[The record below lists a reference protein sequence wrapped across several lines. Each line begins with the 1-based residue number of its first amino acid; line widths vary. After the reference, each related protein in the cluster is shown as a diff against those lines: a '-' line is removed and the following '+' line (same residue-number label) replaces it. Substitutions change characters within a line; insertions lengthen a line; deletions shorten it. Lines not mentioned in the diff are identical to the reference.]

1 MKKIFTLFF
10 ALGMI
15 AVAQAQP
22 GNRDNRD
29 NRDNRQPDT
38 KVIVVDQRDNNYG
51 HDRDIRYDDR
61 FSNDRKRDW
70 EIARINRDYDYKI
83 QQVKRSFY
91 LFRGEKQ
98 RQINRLEDQRDQ
110 EIRAVMYKYSN
121 KWDRR
126 DDRPNRR
133 Y

>member
-29 NRDNRQPDT
+29 NRDIRQPDT
-38 KVIVVDQRDNNYG
+38 KVIVVDHRDNGYDNNN
-51 HDRDIRYDDR
+51 IRYDDR

-70 EIARINRDYDYKI
+70 EINRINKEYDYKI

-98 RQINRLEDQRDQ
+98 RQIRMLEAQRDQ
-110 EIRAVMYKYSN
+110 EIRMVMYKYSD
-121 KWDRR
+121 KRGRR
-126 DDRPNRR
+126 DDHPDRR